1 MPVPEDDV
9 ARVAEAHG
17 RLLAA
22 LDSLSDED
30 VGRPSLLPDW
40 TVGHVLT
47 HVARNADSHI
57 RRTGAALKGEVVD
70 QYPGGEA
77 TRAAEIE
84 AGADRTAEQLVDDV
98 RRTATVLDEAWQRL
112 APEAWEGR
120 SRDVSGRERSL
131 FELPSR
137 RWQEIEV
144 HSVDLGLGVT
154 HRDWPEDFVLVWLPR
169 IREWASAQAPDTV
182 AASHFEDPRDELAW
196 LYGRLKR
203 DDLPVPPPWG

>member
-1 MPVPEDDV
+1 MPVPEDDI
-9 ARVAEAHG
+9 ARVAEAHD
-17 RLLAA
+17 RFLAA

-30 VGRPSLLPDW
+30 VRRPSLLPDW

-70 QYPGGEA
+70 QYPGGAA

-98 RRTATVLDEAWQRL
+98 RRTAAVLDEAWQRL

-154 HRDWPEDFVLVWLPR
+154 HRDWSEDFVLVWLPR

-203 DDLPVPPPWG
+203 DDLPAPPPWG